1 MSSLDWAVLAS
12 ALALM
17 VAYGVWRG
25 GRSRDLRGFL
35 LAGKEMRWGT
45 VALSIMATQASA
57 ITFLSTPGQAY
68 ADGMRF
74 VQFYLG
80 LPIAMVVLSMTL
92 VPLYHRLKIYTA
104 YEYLETRFDLKTRAL
119 TAFLFLVQRGLAAGL
134 TIFAPSL
141 ILSVILGWDL
151 RVTILVIGGLVIIYT
166 TSGGTRAVS
175 RTQVLQA
182 AVILL
187 GMGAAFVALVASL
200 PADVSFLDALRVA
213 GKAGKLN
220 AIDPTFS
227 LTNRY
232 TLWSG
237 LIGGAFLQLSYF
249 GTDQS
254 QVQRYLAGQS
264 VTHSRLGLLFNGV
277 IKVPMQFAILLL
289 GATVFAFY
297 EFAAPPIFFNPV
309 QTAKARSSV
318 DGGRFADLEQ
328 RYREA
333 VGVREGRAREL
344 LRALR
349 SADAG
354 AQADAEQAFGAASVE
369 AEAVRKQAVALMRA
383 NDASADPSDTNY
395 VFLGFVVKYLPAGLV
410 GLVLAAV
417 FAASMSASS
426 AELNALA
433 STTVVDVYRRL
444 LDPGAGEGRS
454 VLVSRLATVFWGVF
468 AIAFAQQA
476 SRLGSLVEAVNILGS
491 LFYGTILGIFLTGFF
506 VRRVSGTAVFAA
518 AIVAEAAVLACYLF
532 TPISFL
538 WYNVLGCLAVI
549 LLARV
554 LEPWV
559 RAKTARQV
567 SSSA

>member
-559 RAKTARQV
+559 RAKTTRQV